1 MAATSMT
8 RVSWCKHCPPSAT
21 NKPGFTLLELMI
33 VCALAAILL
42 MLAVP
47 GYQGYVMRSHRSM
60 AIEQLLAAAVCQ
72 ERIYA
77 RQFSYDTSKCL
88 ESGEESDEEPGKD
101 HYAFRFEPP
110 AVSGSG
116 GFVIVAEPLAAQ
128 RADPCGNLI
137 LDQTGERSITGPR
150 SRVRLCWEGR

>member
-1 MAATSMT
+1 MT
-8 RVSWCKHCPPSAT
+8 RASWCKHCPPSDT

-60 AIEQLLAAAVCQ
+60 AIEQLLAAAACQ

-88 ESGEESDEEPGKD
+88 ESGEESVEDPGED
-101 HYAFRFEPP
+101 PGEDNYAFRYEPP
-110 AVSGSG
+110 AVSGST

-128 RADPCGNLI
+128 RADPCGSLI
-137 LDQTGERSITGPR
+137 LDQSGERSISGPQ
-150 SRVRLCWEGR
+150 SRVRFCWEGR